1 MNTFWLWK
9 WRKLRDWRDLC
20 KIQAMPR
27 PFQRFQSGDPSGDPS
42 ESSASTRYDAETSAR
57 EDGASRLTYLDT
69 DNSGTSPP
77 CAAPGAGWSLCNRH
91 TYAYKYLICMHDM
104 NGYACMCA
112 GMSLCASV
120 CLHAWMEGQTQLDG
134 SAHFK
139 KRRVLS
145 SLITKQRAFGTAGK
159 FTWQILFRKA
169 FGFEAWNSRCH
180 WLLS

>member
-1 MNTFWLWK
+1 
-9 WRKLRDWRDLC
+9 
-20 KIQAMPR
+20 
-27 PFQRFQSGDPSGDPS
+27 
-42 ESSASTRYDAETSAR
+42 
-57 EDGASRLTYLDT
+57 
-69 DNSGTSPP
+69 
-77 CAAPGAGWSLCNRH
+77 
-91 TYAYKYLICMHDM
+91 MHDM

-159 FTWQILFRKA
+159 FTWQIPFRKA